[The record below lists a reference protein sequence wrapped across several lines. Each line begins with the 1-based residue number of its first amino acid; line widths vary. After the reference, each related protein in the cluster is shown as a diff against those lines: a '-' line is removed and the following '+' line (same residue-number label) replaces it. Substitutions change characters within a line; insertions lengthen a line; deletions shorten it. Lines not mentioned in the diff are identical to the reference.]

1 MTDGTLPSTVLDA
14 SGQPFSGSPD
24 VVRPGTCAVI
34 FNEGGE
40 ALLEKRADYG
50 LWGLP
55 GGVVEAGESVE
66 SGVIREVLEETGLR
80 VAVKRLVGVYS
91 DPGHYSIA
99 VYPGGIS
106 VHYVSLLFECE
117 RLEGELRISS
127 ESTDIG
133 YFNPRELPKEMVIA
147 HEIRIRDAL
156 ANQST
161 PFIR

>member
-1 MTDGTLPSTVLDA
+1 MTDGTQPSMVLDA
-14 SGQPFSGSPD
+14 TGQPFSGSPD

-34 FNEGGE
+34 FNKGGE
-40 ALLEKRADYG
+40 VLLEKRADYG

-66 SGVIREVLEETGLR
+66 SGVIREVLEETGLQ
-80 VAVKRLVGVYS
+80 VGVKRLVGVYS
-91 DPGHYSIA
+91 DPEHYSIV
-99 VYPGGIS
+99 VYPDGIS

-133 YFNPRELPKEMVIA
+133 YFNARKLPEDMLIA
-147 HEIRIRDAL
+147 HKVRVRDAL